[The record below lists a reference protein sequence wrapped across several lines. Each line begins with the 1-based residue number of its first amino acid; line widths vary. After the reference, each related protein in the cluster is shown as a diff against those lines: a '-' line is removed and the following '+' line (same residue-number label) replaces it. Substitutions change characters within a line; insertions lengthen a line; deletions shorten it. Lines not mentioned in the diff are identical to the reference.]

1 MKKYNKPQMGLTSF
15 KSRDKNMVFASANIN
30 SAKIKFSKT
39 EINKLNF

>member
-1 MKKYNKPQMGLTSF
+1 MKKYNKPQLSLTICES
-15 KSRDKNMVFASANIN
+15 KDNNMVFASANIN